1 MVAMQDF
8 RKMIV
13 AVESKSEGGSI
24 TDKLDGLLSKSD
36 VIASSLFKEVLER
49 KEKADATRNALNVL
63 QRFKFV
69 TVYTMDVLTDL
80 SPFLLGFCS
89 LCPRVLHRI

>member
-36 VIASSLFKEVLER
+36 TIASTLFKEVLER

-69 TVYTMDVLTDL
+69 LFIPWIHYQRHRP
-80 SPFLLGFCS
+80 SPFKGIS
-89 LCPRVLHRI
+89 LIVRT